1 MMANTAD
8 AAPRRPAN
16 AVRACCLQEE
26 RKGVITR
33 NTATGLAINVS
44 PRKMSRAVPSMG
56 RSMEGNTRSPSRKK
70 ISICASR
77 SMLSCMQRDHCF
89 RSLLPGEEQCR
100 IHAGAEL
107 RQPYVP
113 GSVVLEQRA
122 DWRDSVRD
130 KPDIEKWID
139 KAGLLL

>member
-44 PRKMSRAVPSMG
+44 PRKMSSAGYMPELSYGSHMFRDLWYWNNEQTG
-56 RSMEGNTRSPSRKK
+56 ETLCGISRT
-70 ISICASR
+70 
-77 SMLSCMQRDHCF
+77 
-89 RSLLPGEEQCR
+89 
-100 IHAGAEL
+100 
-107 RQPYVP
+107 
-113 GSVVLEQRA
+113 
-122 DWRDSVRD
+122 
-130 KPDIEKWID
+130 
-139 KAGLLL
+139 